1 MASIIQKR
9 KSLHKALA
17 SREKENSQLQLQLGQ
32 LQALANIGISTSMI
46 AHELN
51 NLLTPL
57 ANYAQLALQN
67 PADKE
72 LANKVLQKTSKNC
85 TRASKIMTSILSM
98 TKKTAEEKS
107 NVNVQSIVEEI
118 FNCLCRDF
126 SKDKIAVKIDIP
138 SDLTV
143 RAVGIQIQQ
152 AIMNLILN
160 ARDAM
165 LPAGG
170 TLTIRGSR
178 QDSFTCI
185 EVSDTGC
192 GIEPDNLPK
201 IFDPFF
207 TTKSNS
213 DISGSGLGLALCK
226 KIIDAHNGTITVE
239 SQPGKGSTF
248 IILLPSTP

>member
-1 MASIIQKR
+1 
-9 KSLHKALA
+9 
-17 SREKENSQLQLQLGQ
+17 
-32 LQALANIGISTSMI
+32 MI